1 MTAAR
6 EPHHL
11 RACRLDE
18 LPDGTVRLFALEQR
32 QVAICRVGD
41 ELFAIQN
48 ACPHF
53 GGPLSEGRLS
63 TTRKELICPWH
74 RFRFDLTDGTSV
86 TNRALAA
93 VTFTVV
99 VEDGDVYVVI

>member
-1 MTAAR
+1 MTAMP
-6 EPHHL
+6 EP
-11 RACRLDE
+11 RRVKACRLDE
-18 LPDGTVRLFALEQR
+18 LPDGSLQLFALAQR
-32 QVAICRVGD
+32 QVAICRIGD

-53 GGPLSEGRLS
+53 GAPLSEGQLS
-63 TTRKELICPWH
+63 TSRKELICPWH

-93 VTFTVV
+93 VTFPVV
-99 VEDGDVYVVI
+99 VEDSDVFVVV